1 MLKLSALAV
10 FLMISINM
18 ARTRMVFKNINA
30 NIVIV
35 SFLKNLLFIAI
46 IKVILNVLFVGKVL
60 FCGTNMILI
69 FILSVTIK
77 SVITLLKCLFGFL
90 K

>member
-1 MLKLSALAV
+1 
-10 FLMISINM
+10 MISINM

-35 SFLKNLLFIAI
+35 SFLKNLLLITI

-69 FILSVTIK
+69 FILSATIK
-77 SVITLLKCLFGFL
+77 SVITLLNYLFGFP